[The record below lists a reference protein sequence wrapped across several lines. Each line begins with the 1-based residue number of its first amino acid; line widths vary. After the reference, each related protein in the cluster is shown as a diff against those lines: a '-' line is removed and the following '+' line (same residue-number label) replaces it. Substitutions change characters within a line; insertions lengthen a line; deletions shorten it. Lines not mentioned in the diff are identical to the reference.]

1 MRKNRLRHLT
11 LTSFLFF
18 TSIPKCYSQRGLP
31 FYTTIEVLREKKYD
45 YHQKKRWVMRNI
57 LSLDENEN
65 ENENSKSHVIKQN
78 LLEKK
83 FSIYQEDQKKRREL
97 QLKRWEEVLK

>member
-18 TSIPKCYSQRGLP
+18 TSIPKCYSQKGLP
-31 FYTTIEVLREKKYD
+31 FYTTIDVLREKKYD

-65 ENENSKSHVIKQN
+65 KNSKSHVIKQK

-83 FSIYQEDQKKRREL
+83 FSRYQKDQKKRREL
-97 QLKRWEEVLK
+97 QLKKWEEVLK

>member
-18 TSIPKCYSQRGLP
+18 TSIPKCFSQRGLP

-65 ENENSKSHVIKQN
+65 ENENSKSHVVKQN
-78 LLEKK
+78 LLKKK
-83 FSIYQEDQKKRREL
+83 FSKYQKDQKKRREL
-97 QLKRWEEVLK
+97 QLKKWEEVLR